1 VPKIPGVN
9 HLAAV
14 RALEK
19 AGFRIVRQGKHIVMS
34 DGIRILTIPR
44 HNPVN
49 AFTMSGIARDQ
60 SRSSRSFS
68 NRTPSNKALQ
78 LTAR

>member
-19 AGFRIVRQGKHIVMS
+19 AGFWIERQGKHIVMT
-34 DGIRILTIPR
+34 DGTRVVTIPR

-49 AFTMSGIARDQ
+49 AITMGKIVRD
-60 SRSSRSFS
+60 
-68 NRTPSNKALQ
+68 TG
-78 LTAR
+78 LTEDEFRGLL

>member
-1 VPKIPGVN
+1 MPKIPGVN
-9 HLAAV
+9 HLTAV

-49 AFTMSGIARDQ
+49 AFTMGGIARDAGL
-60 SRSSRSFS
+60 SVEEF
-68 NRTPSNKALQ
+68 KKL
-78 LTAR
+78 L